1 MADQKKK
8 HKKAPYQNWLVPGAI
23 CLFFLVVI
31 GFIVKV
37 VLSDVGTRN
46 KEKISTVTL
55 LKPPPDVKDKPPE
68 PEIPKEIPKQEIIQD
83 IAQPQDTPQNDQPQ
97 DDTPA
102 GSDLGV
108 EGEGGAGGDAFG
120 LVGKG
125 GKGRDIT
132 IGGGGGGGGMN
143 RLSLL
148 AKYGWYTKKIQEEIK
163 KQVKKK
169 MDQEGGIPKGKF
181 QTVIKIVLD
190 PRGEIVRYHIVGAS
204 GNIKIDAALQATLGE
219 IRISEPPPA
228 GMPAG
233 MTLKIT
239 SQG

>member
-1 MADQKKK
+1 MTDHKKK
-8 HKKAPYQNWLVPGAI
+8 HKKAPYQNWLVPGVI
-23 CLFFLVVI
+23 GIFFLVVI
-31 GFIVKV
+31 GFILKV
-37 VLSDVGTRN
+37 VFTDVGPRS

-55 LKPPPDVKDKPPE
+55 LKPPPDVKEKPPE
-68 PEIPKEIPKQEIIQD
+68 PEVPKEVPKQEVIQD
-83 IAQPQDTPQNDQPQ
+83 IPQQQDTPQNDQPQ

-108 EGEGGAGGDAFG
+108 DAEGGAGGDSFG
-120 LVGKG
+120 LVGKKG
-125 GKGRDIT
+125 GRAIT
-132 IGGGGGGGGMN
+132 LGGGGGGMN

-148 AKYGWYTKKIQEEIK
+148 TKYGWYTQKIQEEIK

-169 MDQEGGIPKGKF
+169 MDQDGGIPKGKF
-181 QTVIKIVLD
+181 ETKVKIVLD
-190 PRGEIVRYHIVGAS
+190 SRGTITDFHIVGAS
-204 GNIKIDAALQATLGE
+204 GNSKIDWALQAILGQ
-219 IRISEPPPA
+219 IKISEPPPA